1 MHQPNQ
7 ACFLVVELE
16 LFKLLSQ
23 LLAQACTFSTWYA
36 WFSELFYSLP
46 VFGCRYDIFVVLR
59 MLLMIAG
66 MKNNE
71 TDRKTGMFPGNLRS
85 QKVPWK

>member
-1 MHQPNQ
+1 
-7 ACFLVVELE
+7 
-16 LFKLLSQ
+16 
-23 LLAQACTFSTWYA
+23 
-36 WFSELFYSLP
+36 LFYSLP

-71 TDRKTGMFPGNLRS
+71 TECKTEMFPGNLLTS
-85 QKVPWK
+85 EVPWK